1 MGKHRNSRLTA
12 TWLLGT
18 IAAAAIMAGD
28 QAQAA
33 DCMEMGGSDGQK
45 CLAIASA
52 LEPGSLFVI
61 RDGDDGNTLVNWSIS
76 EPLVDRDATGTLVP
90 VLAEEMPV
98 ADAEDPTIWAA
109 ASS

>member
-52 LEPGSLFVI
+52 LDELLAPTDTGGKV
-61 RDGDDGNTLVNWSIS
+61 V
-76 EPLVDRDATGTLVP
+76 PLRK
-90 VLAEEMPV
+90 AE
-98 ADAEDPTIWAA
+98 
-109 ASS
+109 